1 MKIIGFISTAIGLFF
16 ATSALALTPN
26 TPYTV
31 KLSTVSSTGQLTQ
44 LASMPAT
51 ADANGKVA
59 FNFTGVPNNNTSR
72 FLMLQIVDG
81 AGATARQGMVAAPAP
96 GGTVAMGVSE
106 VTDKQA
112 KAMLKTMA
120 DAQTTDPESAV
131 MMLMTMVR
139 SGAIS
144 DTDAQGFSPMA
155 SGAANAFDTYM
166 ASNGVTAT
174 QMAAFQANLL
184 TAMQSYAAEIKQSV
198 DASTPA
204 AEASARGDAIAHFM
218 DAMVNAGANAGIP
231 ANLMHI
237 AFDAA
242 GAAAETAAAGT
253 AINPDVITAMK
264 AQFRTGTQLRQA
276 NAEMRR
282 YADAMPVMGA
292 TTAQTQQFITARTQM
307 GSAMASAQEN
317 FEQMFAD
324 PTTFPTATTISANE
338 TAMLT
343 AMQTAFNTFQ
353 SSSTTGVA
361 ASSTDITTMLGS
373 MATRMS
379 GMGGMMGGMNSGT
392 LAGMGIGMMTTTP
405 GSATTQNWTVMMV
418 ATNNFVMPGLAMSYT
433 PSTTTL
439 ATQLSGLGITPPT
452 APTFSTFAEPYKSM
466 LELQYDLM
474 LAKLI
479 NLQKVA
485 QIGTIPT
492 QAQMATI
499 KEADL
504 ATKASIMANITGLGT
519 PQRDAL
525 AVSMAQPQIL

>member
-1 MKIIGFISTAIGLFF
+1 MKTISYICSAISLLF

-26 TPYTV
+26 APYTV
-31 KLSTVSSTGQLTQ
+31 KLSTVSATGQLTQ
-44 LASMPAT
+44 VASMPET

-59 FNFTGVPNNNTSR
+59 FNFTGVPNNNSSR
-72 FLMLQIVDG
+72 FLMLQIVDNN
-81 AGATARQGMVAAPAP
+81 GATARQGMVAAPAP
-96 GGTVAMGVSE
+96 GGNVAMGVSE

-144 DTDAQGFSPMA
+144 DPDAQGFSPMA
-155 SGAANAFDTYM
+155 SGAANAFDTFM
-166 ASNGVTAT
+166 ANNGVTPT

-184 TAMQSYAAEIKQSV
+184 TAMQGYAAEIKQSV

-231 ANLMHI
+231 ANLMHV
-237 AFDAA
+237 AFDTA
-242 GAAAETAAAGT
+242 GAAAETAATSTTVNA
-253 AINPDVITAMK
+253 DVITAMK
-264 AQFRTGTQLRQA
+264 AQFRTGTQQRQMS
-276 NAEMRR
+276 AEMRR
-282 YADAMPVMGA
+282 YADSMPVMGA
-292 TTAQTQQFITARTQM
+292 TTAQTQQFTTARTQM
-307 GSAMASAQEN
+307 GSAMVSAQEN
-317 FEQMFAD
+317 FEQMYAD
-324 PTTFPTATTISANE
+324 PTTFPSTATISGNE

-343 AMQTAFNTFQ
+343 TMQTAFNNFQ
-353 SSSTTGVA
+353 SNSTTGVA
-361 ASSTDITTMLGS
+361 ASSTDISTMLGT

-392 LAGMGIGMMTTTP
+392 LAGMGIGMMTTAP
-405 GSATTQNWTVMMV
+405 GSTTTQDWTVMMV
-418 ATNNFVMPGLAMSYT
+418 ATNNFVMPTLAMSYT

-439 ATQLSGLGITPPT
+439 TTELTGLGITPPT
-452 APTFSTFAEPYKSM
+452 APVFSTFAEPYKSM

-485 QIGTIPT
+485 QIGPTPT

-504 ATKASIMANITGLGT
+504 ATKAAIMANITGPAAT
-519 PQRDAL
+519 QRNAL
-525 AVSMAQPQIL
+525 MVSLAQPQML